1 MRLLLIALIAFLT
14 LSSVFAWDPGPAPG
28 VKVKNALLYLL
39 TLGLMLRVALSS
51 ELKLRIPPIETAF
64 GVLILYAIASFVV
77 VVGVVEYPRYNVID
91 NALLLKNL
99 IDQMLLFIVFYY
111 GLRTPRDALQM
122 LKFLLLAFALSHAMA
137 VLDAL
142 GIVTF
147 GDLERRSDG
156 RVQGLIGESNQ
167 YGAFVAMTLP
177 GLIAMC
183 LMTRG
188 VERLVWVLASSI
200 TAVTL
205 IMTVS
210 RGAYVATVIAGI
222 CAFVLFRR
230 YAPPGR
236 LALLA
241 ISTVAGVVLIT
252 ALAAALGFGDLIEE
266 RLANTSGGMSN
277 VSSGRTDIWSNA
289 IGAMFEQPITMLT
302 GYGWRSYWSMPFRYS
317 PHNHYLNNWF
327 NLGVIG
333 LFCSIF
339 LFAWPIRKAKQAIA
353 NADYLSRPVLMGFVA
368 GAIALA
374 AAVFFVDLASP
385 WLYFWAYTGCVM
397 RIASEVESTSLPQS
411 SPAAQEDE
419 TVTEASDPFGWKG
432 RAAGSA
438 GTFSAS
444 R

>member
-51 ELKLRIPPIETAF
+51 ELKVKLAPIETAF
-64 GVLILYAIASFVV
+64 GVLILYAIGSFVI

-99 IDQMLLFIVFYY
+99 VDQLLLFIVFFY

-122 LKFLLLAFALSHAMA
+122 LKFLLFAFALSHAMA

-142 GIVTF
+142 DIVSF
-147 GDLERRSDG
+147 GDIERRKDG

-177 GLIAMC
+177 GVIAMC
-183 LMTRG
+183 LITRG
-188 VERLVWVLASSI
+188 VERVVWLVASLI
-200 TAVTL
+200 TAITL
-205 IMTVS
+205 VMTVS
-210 RGAYVATVIAGI
+210 RGAFVATLVAGA
-222 CAFVLFRR
+222 CAFIMFRR

-241 ISTVAGVVLIT
+241 IASVAGIVLMT
-252 ALAAALGFGDLIEE
+252 SLAAALGFGDLIEE
-266 RLANTSGGMSN
+266 RLNTTGRMSE

-289 IGAMFEQPITMLT
+289 LVTMFEQPLTLLT

-327 NLGVIG
+327 NLGLVG

-353 NADYLSRPVLMGFVA
+353 NADHSARPVLMGFVA

-374 AAVFFVDLASP
+374 VAVFFVDLSSP
-385 WLYFWAYTGCVM
+385 WLYFWAYVGCVM
-397 RIASEVESTSLPQS
+397 RIAIEVESTSMPHS
-411 SPAAQEDE
+411 SPVLEDE
-419 TVTEASDPFGWKG
+419 AVAMGAGDAFGWKG
-432 RAAGSA
+432 RAADSA